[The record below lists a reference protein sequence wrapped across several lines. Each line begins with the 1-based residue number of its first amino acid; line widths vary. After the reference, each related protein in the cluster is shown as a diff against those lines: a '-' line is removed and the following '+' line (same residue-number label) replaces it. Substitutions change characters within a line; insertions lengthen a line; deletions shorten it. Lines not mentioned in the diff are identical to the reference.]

1 MSNYIPQQRAKEEAS
16 LLKTRSK
23 QYIAT
28 GLNSDAMKRMKESSC
43 GCPAK
48 GKAAAQKANTQ

>member
-1 MSNYIPQQRAKEEAS
+1 MSNYIPQTAAKREAA
-16 LLKTRSK
+16 LLKARSK

-28 GLNSDAMKRMKESSC
+28 GLNSDAMKRMKSGSC